1 MKRAL
6 AVAAAAAAVASAFA
20 APPPA
25 GARIGPT
32 PLLAYYYIWYD
43 ATSWTRAKR
52 DFPLVGRYS
61 SDQRRVMATQIAE
74 AKKAGI
80 DGFIVS
86 WKHTPTLDRRLDLL
100 ISAAARAHFKLA
112 IIYEGLDFHRNPL
125 AEQRVAGDLSYF
137 AAHFAHYRVFRL
149 YAKPLVIWSGTWRFS
164 PAQVAAAVGP
174 VRSRLIVLASEKNVS
189 GYERLARLV
198 AGDAYY
204 WSSVNPDTYPGYP
217 QKLDAMAAAV
227 HRRAGLWIA
236 PAAPGFDA
244 RLIGGKTVVPR
255 RGGATLRRELSA
267 AVQSSPDA
275 IGLISWNE
283 WSENSEVEP
292 SVHYGYQSLRT
303 IEALRG
309 VANSF
314 PSEVDSSD
322 ATAGGRSYGPA
333 VFGGAMVIVFAAA
346 FAAVRRLR
354 RGPAPGGAGAGP
366 RELSGRRPSRNP

>member
-1 MKRAL
+1 LRRTL
-6 AVAAAAAAVASAFA
+6 AIVAGAAALGSSLAAA
-20 APPPA
+20 PPA
-25 GARIGPT
+25 GARVGPT

-61 SDQRRVMATQIAE
+61 SDQRLVMAKQISE
-74 AKKAGI
+74 AKQAGI

-86 WKHTPTLDRRLDLL
+86 WKHTPKLDSRLATL
-100 ISAAARAHFKLA
+100 ISVAARAHFKLG
-112 IIYEGLDFHRNPL
+112 IIYEGLDFHRRPL
-125 AEQRVAGDLSYF
+125 PVQRVASDLSYF
-137 AAHFAHYRVFRL
+137 AAHFAHYRVFGL
-149 YAKPLVIWSGTWRFS
+149 YARPLVIWSGTWEFS
-164 PAQVAAAVGP
+164 RAQVAEAVGP
-174 VRSRLIVLASEKNVS
+174 VRSKLTLLASEKNVR
-189 GYERLARLV
+189 GYERLAPLV

-217 QKLDAMAAAV
+217 QKLAAMAAAV
-227 HRRAGLWIA
+227 HRRSGMWIA

-283 WSENSEVEP
+283 WTENSEVEP
-292 SVHYGYQSLRT
+292 SVRYGYQSLRA
-303 IEALRG
+303 IAAFRG
-309 VANSF
+309 LADRF

-322 ATAGGRSYGPA
+322 PTSGGRSYGPA
-333 VFGGAMVIVFAAA
+333 VVGGVLVLFLAAA
-346 FAAVRRLR
+346 LAAARRLR
-354 RGPAPGGAGAGP
+354 RGSAPGGAGAEP
-366 RELSGRRPSRNP
+366 RRLR